1 MMQALLYKHPKNISL
16 INLPSPDPGPDEVMI
31 KTAYCGICGTDL
43 HIIADEAPA
52 AEKVIPGHEF
62 SGHIEKVGAEVSSL
76 KLGDAVA
83 VDPNIQCG
91 NCPPCKKGQ
100 IHFCQN
106 LKPVGVFV
114 NGGMAEY
121 CLVKGSHVYKL
132 PSGVSLV
139 WGALTEPVSCIVH
152 GWHRLLPL
160 PDNPSILILGAGLI
174 GLLWGVLLK
183 QNGIKKTRFSE
194 PIEKRQQI
202 ARQFEFKVTAP
213 DQLIQNQSKSGD
225 GFDVIID
232 CSGNPRAIEMSFPLI
247 KPLGKF
253 LFFGMCPQKSQIS
266 IPPFQIFQK
275 ELTLIGSVIN
285 PFTFTTAL
293 KLIEQIQVPIDNLD
307 IKFFLLQDYQQAFQ
321 TAKSGHYTKVMFS
334 VQEQGRDD

>member
-1 MMQALLYKHPKNISL
+1 MQALLYQRPKKLAI
-16 INLPSPDPGPDEVMI
+16 IDCPVPEPGPDEVLI
-31 KTAYCGICGTDL
+31 KIAYCGICGTDL

-52 AEKVIPGHEF
+52 AEEVIPGHEF

-76 KLGDAVA
+76 KLSDTVT

-100 IHFCQN
+100 IHFCRN

-121 CLVKGSHVYKL
+121 CLVKGSHVYKI
-132 PSGVSLV
+132 PSSVPLV

-174 GLLWGVLLK
+174 GLLWGLLLK

-194 PIEKRQQI
+194 PIEK
-202 ARQFEFKVTAP
+202 
-213 DQLIQNQSKSGD
+213 GD
-225 GFDVIID
+225 KLPV
-232 CSGNPRAIEMSFPLI
+232 NL
-247 KPLGKF
+247 
-253 LFFGMCPQKSQIS
+253 
-266 IPPFQIFQK
+266 
-275 ELTLIGSVIN
+275 N
-285 PFTFTTAL
+285 L
-293 KLIEQIQVPIDNLD
+293 K
-307 IKFFLLQDYQQAFQ
+307 
-321 TAKSGHYTKVMFS
+321 
-334 VQEQGRDD
+334 